1 VQMKELTLNR
11 FAGCNNGGLGTTPME
26 LFQRWVDYWF
36 CFLRLFSFLSRIPII
51 VALDRIQGV
60 CVDQDPRWRLHKE
73 ICWAWG
79 FNHNNIFQIS
89 LCS

>member
-36 CFLRLFSFLSRIPII
+36 CFLRVFSFLSRIPII

-60 CVDQDPRWRLHKE
+60 CVLEWDLLSAPD
-73 ICWAWG
+73 I
-79 FNHNNIFQIS
+79 NHQWFLLEKIN
-89 LCS
+89 